1 MEAREIFSSP
11 IYSSSRIRAISGSDK
26 TCSGCSLRHPDNAIP
41 NHNTAKTLNRITPAK
56 YVQISIFTGPMKE
69 LFKKLRNY
77 EIRIRKAINS
87 HMQGDFRSVFKGT
100 GLEFDDVRPY
110 QYGDDIRA
118 IDWNVTAKGHGT
130 FIKTFREEKEQTV
143 YFIIDV
149 SASQFIGSALQTKL
163 SLATELCGVLALSAV
178 KESSHV
184 GLICFSDERE
194 LFIKPAKGITQ
205 AYGIIHALANLKPR
219 SEKTS
224 LSKALTFALSTIH
237 RRSIIILISDFIDT
251 DFERQLK
258 ALARVHD
265 VICIRVADAREN
277 TLPKLGIV
285 PVMDPEARTTY
296 WVNTSFGKFPARLRE
311 IFINRGT
318 SLTLFCR
325 KHQIN
330 FISVNTGEDFVPH
343 LLQLFKTRNRTVKKS

>member
-1 MEAREIFSSP
+1 
-11 IYSSSRIRAISGSDK
+11 
-26 TCSGCSLRHPDNAIP
+26 
-41 NHNTAKTLNRITPAK
+41 
-56 YVQISIFTGPMKE
+56 MKE

-205 AYGIIHALANLKPR
+205 AYGIVHALANLKPR

-285 PVMDPEARTTY
+285 PVMDRSPDHVLGEHFV
-296 WVNTSFGKFPARLRE
+296 WKIPGKTA
-311 IFINRGT
+311 G
-318 SLTLFCR
+318 
-325 KHQIN
+325 N
-330 FISVNTGEDFVPH
+330 FYQQRHIPY
-343 LLQLFKTRNRTVKKS
+343 LILP